1 MYSCDRFSESRIQ
14 KDIFPTLDM
23 FTNLTTIT
31 LSNGRVS
38 DDIHNS
44 ITRLLHLR
52 ELRFIECFISSV
64 DRSWHPEGDRP
75 FTVKALVLV
84 NVEFHPFDYHSTS
97 ASHLAVFP
105 LTLLAGLISVEYS
118 SLYISPSFPR
128 LLADTPHLEHLTMH
142 WGPQWALTTTR
153 PELPLPSL
161 LSFRGPAHFA
171 AGAIPSASR
180 ITELCVSNPL
190 MREEALNILDTV
202 HPHEIRNLELT
213 LIEWEPEILEA
224 ISLKFIQCKRLKL
237 TYWDSP
243 PTTASPRIIEKIIPE
258 VFLERSSRYWLEQI
272 MSHATTRYILAVGPL
287 FVNLHDTKYTL
298 CARPP
303 SFDS

>member
-1 MYSCDRFSESRIQ
+1 
-14 KDIFPTLDM
+14 M

-44 ITRLLHLR
+44 ITRLPHLR

-84 NVEFHPFDYHSTS
+84 NVEFTPSITIQQVHPTLPIF
-97 ASHLAVFP
+97 LA
-105 LTLLAGLISVEYS
+105 IYQS
-118 SLYISPSFPR
+118 SFPR

-258 VFLERSSRYWLEQI
+258 VF
-272 MSHATTRYILAVGPL
+272 
-287 FVNLHDTKYTL
+287 
-298 CARPP
+298 
-303 SFDS
+303 